1 MAREQHDYDD
11 IPGTF
16 VFDAERSRLGY
27 GINMFCMSLMKDEN
41 RKAFKANEAEY
52 LKRFN
57 LTPEQTEA
65 VLKRDY
71 NRMLELGGNIYFTAK
86 LGAADGH
93 SFQHLAAVMT
103 GSSQDEYAKMMLGGG
118 RSVEGNRSRTGKNA
132 PAKFLSG
139 AAPAEKSV
147 AAKPKSKA
155 KSKSKPK
162 SKPKS
167 KSKTKPK
174 TKSKSAKRK

>member
-1 MAREQHDYDD
+1 MARERHDYDD

-16 VFDAERSRLGY
+16 VFDAERSRQGY

-52 LKRFN
+52 LKKFK

-65 VLKRDY
+65 VLERDY

-103 GSSQDEYAKMMLGGG
+103 GSSQDDYAKMMLGGG

-139 AAPAEKSV
+139 AAAAKKST

-155 KSKSKPK
+155 KSAPKPK
-162 SKPKS
+162 SKF
-167 KSKTKPK
+167 KTKSK